1 MKSANINK
9 VLKDL
14 LKNHKLNAQNTRNS
28 LYKTPDD
35 YEKSFDKILKF
46 RGEFSPDDI
55 KKIDVVIYHDE
66 NNDGMGSAAIAWKYL
81 SSDNSKNVKYIPLKP
96 GKIVN
101 TNLIKDRNVILLDID
116 IDKSKKMINTLEK
129 DSSSVVIIDDHG
141 SLKSTKK
148 LRVFAGE
155 SSNKKM
161 EHATVAYTWKFFFPQ
176 KKVPLFVQYIDNQDA
191 KLYMPFTPFSQ
202 LVSEAIGYRLVHDK
216 TKYKNRQTNPE
227 NILKDLWEIIEESN
241 TSFWIFIGKYFAEVT
256 EGLKDQIAKNAVRRK
271 FQGYC
276 VAVLNFNSPG
286 IAKKVAYQMISN
298 FEAKG
303 QPVDFAVTWGYEYTS
318 QAYRVG
324 LIRRPWENSN
334 INLKYL
340 AEKLGKEGGHP
351 KGGGGHPPVGN
362 FYWPKDGKKS
372 MWDLFEGHC

>member
-101 TNLIKDRNVILLDID
+101 TNLIKDKNVILLDID

-161 EHATVAYTWKFFFPQ
+161 EHQHNTWKFFST
-176 KKVPLFVQYIDNQDA
+176 KESSLFVQYIDNQDA

-216 TKYKNRQTNPE
+216 L
-227 NILKDLWEIIEESN
+227 NIKID
-241 TSFWIFIGKYFAEVT
+241 K
-256 EGLKDQIAKNAVRRK
+256 QIQRI
-271 FQGYC
+271 Y
-276 VAVLNFNSPG
+276 
-286 IAKKVAYQMISN
+286 
-298 FEAKG
+298 
-303 QPVDFAVTWGYEYTS
+303 
-318 QAYRVG
+318 
-324 LIRRPWENSN
+324 
-334 INLKYL
+334 
-340 AEKLGKEGGHP
+340 
-351 KGGGGHPPVGN
+351 
-362 FYWPKDGKKS
+362 
-372 MWDLFEGHC
+372 